1 MLSLTS
7 RWKLIAVSA
16 GGAVCLGIMFL
27 LFWSGVPRE
36 QAKTQESVPWENQS
50 DEKEQE
56 ETSGSGSDNKTE
68 EPEEEDVRVDVKG
81 EVHAPGVYTLRA
93 DERVEE
99 AIQKA
104 GGITDKADMLQ
115 VNLAERIEDE
125 MVIHIPGEGEETI
138 TAPLKESSEKEA
150 VVNVNE
156 AGQVDLET
164 IPGIGPAKAAAILS
178 YREENGSFET
188 IEDLSNVSG
197 IGEKT
202 VEQLRDYISL

>member
-1 MLSLTS
+1 MTI

-16 GGAVCLGIMFL
+16 GGAVCLGIIFL
-27 LFWSGVPRE
+27 LFWSGTPGE
-36 QAKTQESVPWENQS
+36 QAETQESVPWENQS
-50 DEKEQE
+50 DEDEQE
-56 ETSGSGSDNKTE
+56 KTSKSSSDKETE
-68 EPEEEDVRVDVKG
+68 ESDEEVRVDVKG
-81 EVHAPGVYTLRA
+81 EVHAPGVYTLQA

-104 GGITDKADMLQ
+104 GGITDRADMLQ

-125 MVIHIPGEGEETI
+125 MVIHIPGEGDEAI
-138 TAPLKESSEKEA
+138 TAPVEESSGEEEGA
-150 VVNVNE
+150 LVNVNE
-156 AGQVDLET
+156 AAQVELET
-164 IPGIGPAKAAAILS
+164 IPGIGPAKATAILS

-188 IEDLSNVSG
+188 IEELSNVSG

>member
-1 MLSLTS
+1 MTS

-27 LFWSGVPRE
+27 LFWSGIPRE
-36 QAKTQESVPWENQS
+36 QAETQEAVPWENQL
-50 DEKEQE
+50 DENEQE
-56 ETSGSGSDNKTE
+56 KTSGSDSDKETE
-68 EPEEEDVRVDVKG
+68 DPDIEVRVDVKG
-81 EVHAPGVYTLRA
+81 EVHAPGVYTLQA

-104 GGITDKADMLQ
+104 GGITDRADMLQ

-125 MVIHIPGEGEETI
+125 MVIHIPGEGEEAI
-138 TAPLKESSEKEA
+138 TGPVEESSGEGA
-150 VVNVNE
+150 LVNVNE
-156 AGQVDLET
+156 AEQVDLET
-164 IPGIGPAKAAAILS
+164 VPGIGPAKAAAILS

-188 IEDLSNVSG
+188 IEELSNVSG

>member
-1 MLSLTS
+1 MSS

-27 LFWSGVPRE
+27 LFWSGMPRE
-36 QAKTQESVPWENQS
+36 QTETQESVPWENQS
-50 DEKEQE
+50 EENGQE
-56 ETSGSGSDNKTE
+56 ETSGSDSDKETE
-68 EPEEEDVRVDVKG
+68 EPDGDVRVDVKG
-81 EVHAPGVYTLRA
+81 EVHAPGVYTLQA

-104 GGITDKADMLQ
+104 GGITDRADMLQ
-115 VNLAERIEDE
+115 VNLAERVEDE

-138 TAPLKESSEKEA
+138 TGPLEENSEEGA

-156 AGQVDLET
+156 AEQVDLET

>member
-1 MLSLTS
+1 MTS

-27 LFWSGVPRE
+27 LFWSGLPGGQAE
-36 QAKTQESVPWENQS
+36 QQESVPWENQP
-50 DEKEQE
+50 DETVQE
-56 ETSGSGSDNKTE
+56 EASGGGSDQENE
-68 EPEEEDVRVDVKG
+68 ETGGEVRVDVKG
-81 EVHAPGVYTLRA
+81 EVHAPGVYTLQS
-93 DERVEE
+93 DKRVEE

-138 TAPLKESSEKEA
+138 TGPPEEGSGEGP

-156 AGQVDLET
+156 AEQVDLET

-178 YREENGSFET
+178 YREDNGAFET

>member
-1 MLSLTS
+1 MTS

-36 QAKTQESVPWENQS
+36 QAETQEPVPWENQL
-50 DEKEQE
+50 DENEQE
-56 ETSGSGSDNKTE
+56 KTPGSDSDKETE
-68 EPEEEDVRVDVKG
+68 DPDIEVRVDVKG
-81 EVHAPGVYTLRA
+81 EVHAPGVYTLQA

-104 GGITDKADMLQ
+104 GGITDRADMLQ

-125 MVIHIPGEGEETI
+125 MVIHIPGEGEEAI
-138 TAPLKESSEKEA
+138 TGPVEESSGEGA
-150 VVNVNE
+150 LVNVNE
-156 AGQVDLET
+156 AEQVDLET
-164 IPGIGPAKAAAILS
+164 VPGIGPAKATAILS
-178 YREENGSFET
+178 YRKENGSFET
-188 IEDLSNVSG
+188 IEELSNVSG

>member
-1 MLSLTS
+1 MTS

-27 LFWSGVPRE
+27 LFWSGIPRE
-36 QAKTQESVPWENQS
+36 QGETQEPVPWENQL
-50 DEKEQE
+50 DENEQE
-56 ETSGSGSDNKTE
+56 KTSGSDSDKETE
-68 EPEEEDVRVDVKG
+68 EPDKEVRVDVKG
-81 EVHAPGVYTLRA
+81 EVHAPGVYTLQE

-99 AIQKA
+99 AIQEA
-104 GGITDKADMLQ
+104 GGITDRADMLQ

-125 MVIHIPGEGEETI
+125 MVIHIPVEGEEAI
-138 TAPLKESSEKEA
+138 TSPVEESSGQGD

-156 AGQVDLET
+156 AEQVDLET

-178 YREENGSFET
+178 YREENGAFET

>member
-1 MLSLTS
+1 MLSLTI

-27 LFWSGVPRE
+27 LFWSGMPRD
-36 QAKTQESVPWENQS
+36 QAKTQEPAPWENQS
-50 DEKEQE
+50 GENEQNE
-56 ETSGSGSDNKTE
+56 ASGSDSDKETE
-68 EPEEEDVRVDVKG
+68 EPEEELRVDVKG
-81 EVHAPGVYTLRA
+81 EVHAPGVYTLQA

-104 GGITDKADMLQ
+104 GGITDRADMLQ

-125 MVIHIPGEGEETI
+125 MVIHIPGEGEEAI
-138 TAPLKESSEKEA
+138 TAPVEESGGEGA

-156 AGQVDLET
+156 AEQVDLET

-178 YREENGSFET
+178 YREENGPFET

>member
-1 MLSLTS
+1 MTS

-27 LFWSGVPRE
+27 LFWSGIPRE
-36 QAKTQESVPWENQS
+36 QAETQEPVPWENQL
-50 DEKEQE
+50 DENEQE
-56 ETSGSGSDNKTE
+56 KTSGSDSDKETE
-68 EPEEEDVRVDVKG
+68 DPDIEVRVDVKG
-81 EVHAPGVYTLRA
+81 EVHAPGVYTLQA

-104 GGITDKADMLQ
+104 GGITDRADMLQ

-125 MVIHIPGEGEETI
+125 MVIHIPGEGEEAI
-138 TAPLKESSEKEA
+138 TGPVEESSGEGA
-150 VVNVNE
+150 LVNVNE
-156 AGQVDLET
+156 AEQVDLET
-164 IPGIGPAKAAAILS
+164 VPGIGPAKAAAILS

-188 IEDLSNVSG
+188 IEELSNVSG